1 MVTKEGDGRGR
12 MGYRIKRLK
21 TAVDKLDKQQDILY
35 SIENYSH
42 YFVKI
47 LMEYKLYKY
56 RITILYT

>member
-1 MVTKEGDGRGR
+1 

-21 TAVDKLDKQQDILY
+21 TAVDKLDKQQDLLY
-35 SIENYSH
+35 STENYSH
-42 YFVKI
+42 YFVII